1 MSNLELHVLDEVTE
15 DVQTSEAVDSLLPTT
30 PGPEAA
36 AGCAP
41 AKQGPQTKTGDSR
54 GKRGDRNLESG
65 HCRHTA
71 GTVVTRVCVCVCV
84 PETYRRKI
92 AQA

>member
-41 AKQGPQTKTGDSR
+41 AKQGPQTKKPETPGGREGTGIWSPD
-54 GKRGDRNLESG
+54 
-65 HCRHTA
+65 TA
-71 GTVVTRVCVCVCV
+71 GTL
-84 PETYRRKI
+84 
-92 AQA
+92 QGQW